1 MIAARAFFRPP
12 YSDVAAG
19 CLWRARTRLLACI
32 ATLALAGASGGCSYS
47 YNLGSMFGEGTP
59 EKTASVAAAGTAV
72 PKPIAA
78 TDSTDGDL
86 ALAKAA
92 AAELLTHGTKDASLP
107 WQNPRT
113 GAHGTVTPIAS
124 TYTKDG
130 LTCHDFLASHVQGE
144 KQSWYQGD
152 ACRVHGGRWEVR
164 DIRPRQRT

>member
-1 MIAARAFFRPP
+1 MIAARVFFRPP

-19 CLWRARTRLLACI
+19 CLWRASARLLACV
-32 ATLALAGASGGCSYS
+32 AVLTLAGAGGGCSYS
-47 YNLGSMFGEGTP
+47 YKLGAAFGEDKV
-59 EKTASVAAAGTAV
+59 ERTASLGTTAT
-72 PKPIAA
+72 PKPA
-78 TDSTDGDL
+78 TGAEASDGDL

-92 AAELLTHGTKDASLP
+92 AAELLTQGAKDASLP

-130 LTCHDFLASHVQGE
+130 FTCHDFLASHVQGD

-152 ACRVHGGRWEVR
+152 ACRGQGGRWQVR
-164 DIRPRQRT
+164 DIRPLQRT